1 MKMISQTQLC
11 GMCSR
16 CEAGRHR
23 FAFPDPDFFLQT
35 VKSSNHFSYET
46 ADFAV
51 EISIKLLS
59 HLQDLDIKKITNVRF
74 TVEG

>member
-1 MKMISQTQLC
+1 MECAPVVKQVGTVLPSPIQI
-11 GMCSR
+11 
-16 CEAGRHR
+16 
-23 FAFPDPDFFLQT
+23 FFLQT